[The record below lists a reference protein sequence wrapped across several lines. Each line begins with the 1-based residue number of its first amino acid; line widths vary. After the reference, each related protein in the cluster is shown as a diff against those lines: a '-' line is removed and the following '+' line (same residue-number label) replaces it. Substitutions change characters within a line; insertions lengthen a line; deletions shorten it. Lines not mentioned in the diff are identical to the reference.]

1 MKKIFSILLFFNFF
15 ITSAQQGIVWQK
27 TMGGSLQENFNSCV
41 YDNFNGFLIG
51 GSSSSSISGDKNDV
65 NRGVNDVWIIK
76 FNSNGTI
83 EWQKTIGGNN
93 ADGLYKIINDSDGG
107 FILGCSSS
115 SNISGE
121 KTEDS
126 RGQNDYWLIKIDSQG
141 NIIWQKTIGG
151 EGIDVL
157 RSITNTLDG
166 GLLIGGT
173 SDSIISGEKTEN
185 PRGDFFEFDY
195 WVLKLD
201 SDNTIEWQ
209 RTIGGDLSDRLYTVR
224 TTTDGGYILG
234 GESLSNISAEKTEDC
249 RGDFDFWVVKLDIQ
263 GDIEWQKTLGGN
275 GLEVYGDLIQT
286 LDGGFLVGGYSYSG
300 ISGDKTEENHSD
312 FADYWI
318 IKLNNIGEIEWQKV
332 IGGFESDYLETITQ
346 KSDGTIVL
354 GGSSQSNISGDK
366 TENSRGSS
374 DFWLVLIDENG
385 EILGQKTIGGLAAD
399 GVKDVVF
406 TPNGNYFVGGN
417 SLSDIS
423 GEKTETNR
431 GGSDYWIMLL
441 EPDVLSIEDQLFS
454 NLKIFP
460 NPTIQFVTISFQKPF
475 NGKIIQTD
483 VSGKQIQI
491 QPIKDKE
498 SLSLEIIGAEGVYF
512 LTFEDEK
519 GVNQTLKV
527 IKKL

>member
-1 MKKIFSILLFFNFF
+1 MKYYFIIILFSSFTI
-15 ITSAQQGIVWQK
+15 AQPGIIWQK
-27 TMGGSLQENFNSCV
+27 TIGGTLQENLNSCV
-41 YDNFNGFLIG
+41 YDNINGFLIG
-51 GSSSSSISGDKNDV
+51 GTSSSPISGDKIDI

-76 FNSNGTI
+76 FNINGTL

-93 ADGLYKIINDSDGG
+93 TDGLYKIINDSDGG

-126 RGQNDYWLIKIDSQG
+126 RGLNDYWLIKIDSQG

-151 EGIDVL
+151 ERIDVL
-157 RSITNTLDG
+157 RSITETSDG
-166 GLLIGGT
+166 GLLIGGY

-185 PRGDFFEFDY
+185 PRGILFEFDY

-201 SDNTIEWQ
+201 SNNNVEWQ
-209 RTIGGDLSDRLYTVR
+209 RTIGGDLSDRLYTVK

-249 RGDFDFWVVKLDIQ
+249 RGDFDYWLVKLDIQ

-275 GLEVYGDLIQT
+275 GLEVYADLIET
-286 LDGGFLVGGYSYSG
+286 IDGGFLVGGYSYSG
-300 ISGDKTEENHSD
+300 ISGDKTMDNYSD

-318 IKLNNIGEIEWQKV
+318 IKLNNIGEIQWQKV
-332 IGGFESDYLETITQ
+332 IGGFESDYLDSISQ
-346 KSDGTIVL
+346 KPDGTTVL
-354 GGSSQSNISGDK
+354 GGSSHSNISGDK
-366 TENSRGSS
+366 TENSRGLS

-385 EILGQKTIGGLAAD
+385 EIIGQKTIGGSAVD
-399 GVKDVVF
+399 GVKDVLI

-417 SLSDIS
+417 SLSGIS

-431 GGSDYWIMLL
+431 GQSDYWVMLL
-441 EPDVLSIEDQLFS
+441 EPDVLYVKEQLFS

-460 NPTIQFVTISFQKPF
+460 NPTVQLVTITFQKLF

-483 VSGKQIQI
+483 LSGKQIQI
-491 QPIKDKE
+491 KSIKDKE
-498 SLSLEIIGAEGVYF
+498 SLSLEIIGGEGVYF

-519 GVNQTLKV
+519 GVNQTFKV
-527 IKKL
+527 VKKL